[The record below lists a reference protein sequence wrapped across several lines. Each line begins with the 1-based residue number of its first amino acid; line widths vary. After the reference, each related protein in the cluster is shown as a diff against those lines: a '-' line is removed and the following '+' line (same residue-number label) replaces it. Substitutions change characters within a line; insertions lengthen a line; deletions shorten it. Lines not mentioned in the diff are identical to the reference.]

1 MFDSIAPSP
10 LKKSLKGLVYISEL
24 YNSQFFCTTDQKRHN
39 HAPVSLSALFI
50 NPIFIPSL
58 IMNTSDLFFSP
69 STQKQYLKKSCC
81 TICLHLWMS
90 PFWKMLFDWIELV
103 WIPFKTLT
111 HHLSLSSVLHS
122 LSILTHLLSEVIKII
137 FTISPSRGGESPPH
151 YHSCLRGWLWDGRSS
166 ATELSLGR
174 PSRLSLLMAA
184 WGWIAAHLI
193 SYYWIS
199 LFPHCCQSSLHLLP
213 KI

>member
-10 LKKSLKGLVYISEL
+10 LFIYQSYTILSF
-24 YNSQFFCTTDQKRHN
+24 S
-39 HAPVSLSALFI
+39 APVTKKDIIMLLFHYLHFSLTPFYPISDNEHIWLVFFTI
-50 NPIFIPSL
+50 NPE
-58 IMNTSDLFFSP
+58 
-69 STQKQYLKKSCC
+69 TQKQYLKKSCC

-193 SYYWIS
+193 PYYWIS

-213 KI
+213 KR

>member
-1 MFDSIAPSP
+1 
-10 LKKSLKGLVYISEL
+10 
-24 YNSQFFCTTDQKRHN
+24 
-39 HAPVSLSALFI
+39 
-50 NPIFIPSL
+50 
-58 IMNTSDLFFSP
+58 MNTSDLSFSP
-69 STQKQYLKKSCC
+69 STQKPRNNISKNPVAQYVSTCG
-81 TICLHLWMS
+81 CLL
-90 PFWKMLFDWIELV
+90 FWKMLFDWIELV

-193 SYYWIS
+193 PYYWIS

-213 KI
+213 KR